1 MAAYGIPEFD
11 IARVLKVDPKT
22 LRKYYQEELELGHT
36 KANAQVAGFL
46 FNSAKNGNV
55 TAQIFWLKTRAQWKE
70 PASQHQHVAAVA
82 TFDISTIPDEDLE
95 HLKAS
100 FDSFSPRDHEILA
113 ALWRRLRLSRPLRF
127 QAPDALGGIIGS
139 SCRRR

>member
-100 FDSFSPRDHEILA
+100 FNSFSPRDHEILA
-113 ALWRRLRLSRPLRF
+113 ALSASPEIEQTPSVPSPRRPGRNYR
-127 QAPDALGGIIGS
+127 I
-139 SCRRR
+139 